1 MKRFLKYMAHMLG
14 FEKLSRFEK
23 DFLHDANL
31 HSSMYIGLLTIVLEV
46 WLLWRQTYSRV
57 IPKWQDEGMDLFDA
71 LVKYTSK
78 YWLFLLAGL
87 GLSLFCMYYRT
98 HKSDHMSKGWFFT
111 LLLSGCACVLYP
123 FELKLETFIEVG
135 DVVTPTMALI
145 LNISLVGIYACC
157 FLFGVEMVSYALMG
171 HFKHKRVVFLEHMV
185 SVTYCLICLFFGVF
199 VSYSDFWDGKEIICF
214 LMMMIYVGFMLMYR
228 PYITMIS
235 LTACFYGFYNI
246 LLTFQDGLTFAPK
259 EISIHG
265 VTYFVNSGDTVNYIT
280 FLASLITICVAVY
293 HGRLREAKK
302 SQGVLRMFAQTAEA
316 LAIAIDAKDNY
327 THGHSLRVAEYSQMI
342 AKASGMNEDESKI
355 VFHAALLHDVGKIGV
370 PDRIINKNGKLT
382 PEEYEEIKLHP
393 VYGYNILSRISESPS
408 LSIGARYHHERYDG
422 KGYPRG
428 LKGEEIPELARIIAV
443 ADAYDAMTS
452 ARSYR
457 EPFSQ
462 ERVREEIEKG
472 IGTQFDPKFAR
483 VMLELIDGDTLYEM
497 KEVSLEDVQS

>member
-1 MKRFLKYMAHMLG
+1 
-14 FEKLSRFEK
+14 
-23 DFLHDANL
+23 
-31 HSSMYIGLLTIVLEV
+31 
-46 WLLWRQTYSRV
+46 
-57 IPKWQDEGMDLFDA
+57 
-71 LVKYTSK
+71 
-78 YWLFLLAGL
+78 
-87 GLSLFCMYYRT
+87 
-98 HKSDHMSKGWFFT
+98 
-111 LLLSGCACVLYP
+111 
-123 FELKLETFIEVG
+123 
-135 DVVTPTMALI
+135 
-145 LNISLVGIYACC
+145 
-157 FLFGVEMVSYALMG
+157 MVSYALMG
-171 HFKHKRVVFLEHMV
+171 YFKHKRVVFLEHMV

-265 VTYFVNSGDTVNYIT
+265 VTHFVNSGDTINYIT

-355 VFHAALLHDVGKIGV
+355 VFYAALLHDVGKIGV

-408 LSIGARYHHERYDG
+408 
-422 KGYPRG
+422 
-428 LKGEEIPELARIIAV
+428 
-443 ADAYDAMTS
+443 
-452 ARSYR
+452 
-457 EPFSQ
+457 
-462 ERVREEIEKG
+462 
-472 IGTQFDPKFAR
+472 
-483 VMLELIDGDTLYEM
+483 
-497 KEVSLEDVQS
+497 